1 MKYNTVSCASA
12 CADQYFAA
20 LSTRAYSQD
29 SFARKTHILSPARLP
44 FHHSSTRVEET
55 QISSFL
61 NRFQSALALTFALAR
76 CAGDDR
82 SPLSANA

>member
-1 MKYNTVSCASA
+1 MLMKWTMPVT
-12 CADQYFAA
+12 ADLANADVQFAVC
-20 LSTRAYSQD
+20 SQD
-29 SFARKTHILSPARLP
+29 SFARKKNILSPARLP